1 MDYEWNFT
9 PVLAAWPV
17 LLTGLWNTCQLAI
30 VAIAGSLLCGLV
42 FGVLRTVRGPLGWI
56 ANIYVEVFRN
66 TPVLVLLLL
75 IFYLVPIYLG
85 VKNNGFLVAALT
97 LSLYKGA
104 YVAEIYRSG
113 IKSVERGQWEAA
125 KALGLP
131 YLQQLRY
138 IVLPQAVRRMI
149 PAFTNRVIETFKLT
163 AIASLVVYPEL
174 MYQTKVIAQT
184 EFRPIESY
192 TILALFFAAVVL
204 PMSYLSSSL
213 EKRLKAAE

>member
-1 MDYEWNFT
+1 VEYQWNFE

-17 LLTGLWNTCQLAI
+17 LLTGLINTCKLAGIGI
-30 VAIAGSLLCGLV
+30 VGALLCGLV
-42 FGVLRTVRGPLGWI
+42 FGVFRTTRGPLNWI
-56 ANIYVEVFRN
+56 STIYVEIFRN
-66 TPVLVLLLL
+66 TPVLIQLLLM
-75 IFYLVPIYLG
+75 FYLVPIFMG
-85 VKNNGFLVAALT
+85 IKNDAFLVAALT

-113 IKSVERGQWEAA
+113 IKSIERGQWEAA

-138 IVLPQAVRRMI
+138 VVLPQAVRRMI

-174 MYQTKVIAQT
+174 MYQTKIIAQT
-184 EFRPIESY
+184 DFRPIESY
-192 TILALFFAAVVL
+192 TVLALFVAAGVL
-204 PMSYLSSSL
+204 PMSYFSTRL

>member
-1 MDYEWNFT
+1 VEYQWDFA
-9 PVLAAWPV
+9 PVFASWPV
-17 LLTGLWNTCQLAI
+17 LLKGLENTCKLAVVGI
-30 VAIAGSLLCGLV
+30 IGALAFGLV
-42 FGVLRTVRGPLGWI
+42 FGVLRTVRGPLSWF
-56 ANIYVEVFRN
+56 AAIYVEIFRN
-66 TPVLVLLLL
+66 TPVLIQLLL
-75 IFYLVPIYLG
+75 IFYLVPIFLG
-85 VKNNGFLVAALT
+85 IKNNAFFVAVLT

-131 YLQQLRY
+131 YMQQLRY
-138 IVLPQAVRRMI
+138 VVLPQAVRRMI

-174 MYQTKVIAQT
+174 MYQTKIIAQT
-184 EFRPIESY
+184 DFRPIESF
-192 TILALFFAAVVL
+192 TILAVFFAAVVL
-204 PMSYLSSSL
+204 PMSYFSSRL